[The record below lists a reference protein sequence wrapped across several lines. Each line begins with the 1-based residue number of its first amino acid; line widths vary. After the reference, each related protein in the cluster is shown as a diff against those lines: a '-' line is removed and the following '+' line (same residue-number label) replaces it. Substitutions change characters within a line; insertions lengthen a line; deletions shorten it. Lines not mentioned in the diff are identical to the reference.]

1 MKKPNFFIIGA
12 PKCGTTSMAAWLG
25 THPQV
30 FITNPKEP
38 HYFSLDENNFG
49 MPGKREE
56 YEALFNFVGNGRLV
70 LGEAST
76 WYLYSKVAI
85 SRILDYQPDA
95 KFLAMIRNPAEMV
108 YSLHDHLF
116 CGGIENIKDF
126 KTAWL
131 LQEKRLLRLDAAH
144 GYPAEIQY
152 GSACRIGSQLMFLYG
167 LVPAEKICVVVFDDL
182 VSNPRKQ
189 YQKVLNFLGLPDD
202 GKESFPVFNPAKENK
217 SYWMFQF
224 INFLNEVKKKLAI
237 KKSLGVVGALSKLN
251 TRIRPRPSLSL
262 EMRQVLAE
270 YFKEDVLIL
279 QNLLGRRFED
289 WLPRN

>member
-1 MKKPNFFIIGA
+1 
-12 PKCGTTSMAAWLG
+12 
-25 THPQV
+25 
-30 FITNPKEP
+30 
-38 HYFSLDENNFG
+38 
-49 MPGKREE
+49 
-56 YEALFNFVGNGRLV
+56 
-70 LGEAST
+70 
-76 WYLYSKVAI
+76 
-85 SRILDYQPDA
+85 
-95 KFLAMIRNPAEMV
+95 MV